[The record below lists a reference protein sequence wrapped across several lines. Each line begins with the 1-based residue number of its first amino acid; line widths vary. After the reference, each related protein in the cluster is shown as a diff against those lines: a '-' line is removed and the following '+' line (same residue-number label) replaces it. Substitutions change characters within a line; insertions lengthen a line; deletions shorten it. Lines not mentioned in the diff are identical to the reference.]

1 MPSSTER
8 AAEPHQPVQSQDG
21 PSPAAGPSTAA
32 VVPKTE
38 EGNVDLYSVA
48 PVIKKE
54 DHQVTDA
61 ANGNTTKDMDKNTM
75 SIDESTNDNTN
86 GTTDEKRNSNTNGTT
101 VDNTSDNTNSTADN
115 HISDQ
120 GNCKTEEHTSNNT
133 NGTTDEPLS
142 NDTHDPQVET
152 FPNLEKIR
160 SSSVGSETVGESV
173 KIGLKILDRLHA
185 LLTMEGNDGEEAAR
199 WLTRFATLRKR
210 LKEQRTVVG
219 VLGNTGAG
227 KSSLI
232 NALLDEESLIPT
244 SSLRACTAVPT
255 EVSHNHDD
263 NPEHSYRGEV
273 EFISVGE
280 WQKEVGLLLAELVD
294 PTKKLSKDYLQDDTG
309 AGIAYAKIKAVYP
322 DLSNVKLAKCIVQDL
337 MDDPAVKNVLGTV
350 KSHRRSNAGDLKA
363 DLQAYVD
370 SDGKH
375 IHDTEAQ
382 MSYWPLVKV
391 VRIYLK
397 SKVLSTGTVLV
408 DLPGVQD
415 SNAARS
421 AVADGFRQECSS
433 VWVVSPIIRAVD
445 DKAAKNLLG
454 TSFKL
459 QLTMDGNYSNVTFV
473 CSKTDDISVEGVA
486 DKLDVNGTIR
496 AIWDRE
502 EECNRDVSKLKR
514 EMRRLA
520 DEREEL
526 EERRDELDNQRSKKR
541 KLPQGSKSDNAQDQN
556 AADGDSEAEISQVG
570 KEIIKIRQ
578 QLKEL
583 KTQISDLQAK
593 SRALKIE
600 ATAKCVE
607 ARNQYSK
614 DAIRTDFADGV
625 REMIEDTE
633 TQQPGNITQPATEP
647 DYAQIAQ
654 SLPVFCVSSRGYQYL
669 MGRCLKDGDIGG
681 YRCPADTEI
690 PQLQEHGMRLGE
702 LELLT
707 TNKEFLADLAGLLRS
722 MLLWASS
729 GCSSRNGEAQPLSD
743 VDISKIS
750 CLNSVL
756 AALELELK
764 SRIKSTI
771 SGISTRIKN
780 ELLEPI
786 SPMCMDASRKLPGIA
801 FRWQEKKNAQGGP
814 LRYPTFRSILLHG

>member
-1 MPSSTER
+1 MVE
-8 AAEPHQPVQSQDG
+8 
-21 PSPAAGPSTAA
+21 
-32 VVPKTE
+32 
-38 EGNVDLYSVA
+38 
-48 PVIKKE
+48 KE
-54 DHQVTDA
+54 DNQVTDA
-61 ANGNTTKDMDKNTM
+61 ANGDTKDMDEKRM
-75 SIDESTNDNTN
+75 FIDQNTNDNTN
-86 GTTDEKRNSNTNGTT
+86 ATAVGRMNSDTNATTDEKMHNNTNNTT
-101 VDNTSDNTNSTADN
+101 DNRTSHNTNSTADN
-115 HISDQ
+115 HIGDDS
-120 GNCKTEEHTSNNT
+120 NCKTEERMSSNT
-133 NGTTDEPLS
+133 NGVTDEPMS
-142 NDTHDPQVET
+142 DDTHDPQVET
-152 FPNLEKIR
+152 FPNLERIR
-160 SSSVGSETVGESV
+160 SSSVGSETVGECV
-173 KIGLKILDRLHA
+173 KIGLNILDRLHA
-185 LLTMEGNDGEEAAR
+185 LLTIEDNDGEEAAR
-199 WLTRFATLRKR
+199 WLTRFAKLKKR

-255 EVSHNHDD
+255 EVSFNHDD

-280 WQKEVGLLLAELVD
+280 WQKEVGLLLTELVD

-322 DLSNVKLAKCIVQDL
+322 NLSNAKLAKSSVQDL
-337 MDDPAVKNVLGTV
+337 MDDPAVENVLGTV
-350 KSHRRSNAGDLKA
+350 KSHKRSNAGELKV

-370 SDGKH
+370 SDGRH
-375 IHDTEAQ
+375 NHDTEAQ
-382 MSYWPLVKV
+382 TTMAYWPLVKV

-397 SKVLSTGTVLV
+397 SRVLSTGTVLV

-473 CSKTDDISVEGVA
+473 CSKTDDISVAGVA
-486 DKLDVNGTIR
+486 DKLDVDGTIR

-502 EECNRDVSKLKR
+502 EECSREILKLKR
-514 EMRRLA
+514 EMRRQA

-526 EERRDELDNQRSKKR
+526 EERREELETQRPKKR
-541 KLPQGSKSDNAQDQN
+541 KLAEVLNSDNAQGLQDPSTGVD
-556 AADGDSEAEISQVG
+556 AADGDPEAEIAHVG
-570 KEIIKIRQ
+570 KEIVRIRKV
-578 QLKEL
+578 LKEM
-583 KTQISDLQAK
+583 KTRMSDLQAE

-607 ARNQYSK
+607 ARNKYSK
-614 DAIRTDFADGV
+614 GAIRTDFADGV
-625 REMIEDTE
+625 REMAEDTE
-633 TQQPGNITQPATEP
+633 TQQPGNITQPAAEQ

-654 SLPVFCVSSRGYQYL
+654 SLLVFCVSSRGYQYL

-729 GCSSRNGEAQPLSD
+729 GCSSRNGQVQPLSD
-743 VDISKIS
+743 RDISKMS
-750 CLNSVL
+750 CLNSLL

-771 SGISTRIKN
+771 SGISTRVKD

-814 LRYPTFRSILLHG
+814 LQYPTFRSILLHG